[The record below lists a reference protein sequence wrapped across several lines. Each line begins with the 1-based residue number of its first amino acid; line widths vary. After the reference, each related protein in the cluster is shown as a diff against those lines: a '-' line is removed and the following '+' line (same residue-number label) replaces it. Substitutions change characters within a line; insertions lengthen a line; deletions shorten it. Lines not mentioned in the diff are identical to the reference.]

1 MDQLTVILLI
11 ASRVGLLGA
20 LVTLGFYLIEES
32 KSGMA
37 TAGCLITAVA
47 LAAQDG
53 VLLWCSLMSA
63 GVSIRSSLVTA
74 IVLQGAILALTAF
87 ATLDPRVRYI
97 CLPIAASA
105 PLILL
110 CVRTTE

>member
-1 MDQLTVILLI
+1 MNQLAVILLI

-32 KSGMA
+32 KSAIA
-37 TAGCLITAVA
+37 TAGCLITGVA
-47 LAAQDG
+47 LLAQGG
-53 VLLWCSLMSA
+53 VLLWLSLTSA
-63 GVSIRSSLVTA
+63 GLSIRSGLVTA

-87 ATLDPRVRYI
+87 ATFDPRVRYI